1 MASIEEKVEEHYKKI
16 LDELGIRH
24 YGKTESINRTITD
37 ALRSADSK
45 SGGSGNNYPDIQ
57 LLLENKTARRIPVMI
72 EAKGLKNRL
81 EKISKSGQIELITYY
96 EKDSK
101 RKDGTIQHHA
111 GDANYSS
118 IMNYAVNGAVHYA
131 NAILDSRGYT
141 EVIAIGIN
149 GTQMNA
155 DGSVQDAECRAY
167 YISEKNNRVPKHIPE
182 LDKDWS
188 LLKADNLDRFFAM
201 LDKMTLTEKELED
214 LRQRTETALET
225 KIKSIHQSLYDD
237 PKLRTALTTNEKLY
251 LFCGLIMVG
260 LTTKGVAPLDVNQ
273 FTGNDDQEDNDSTII
288 ITRIRSFLKKKKCGD
303 DKIRM
308 ILDLLQPV
316 FKKETLWRP
325 VNGESILKSLFKQV
339 KQDIIPCL
347 ESNLHL
353 DFTGKILNS
362 FLIALKKSVMPH
374 MSMELCLYLKTA
386 VEKAIHDT
394 KYSRA
399 DKATWTGKVENDE
412 IFLPVTDEGTPDWE
426 YMQERISVL
435 EQERISV
442 LEQYLLAA
450 GLDDYKLTTEDQETL
465 NKKATFKPFS
475 IGDLFVPLK
484 GGYIGTGKKIGSAT
498 KARSEEYCIPLTC
511 AKLGDNGIMYW
522 GKKGDFRTYTN
533 AISIIADGAVSA
545 GLVYAQPEEAGVY
558 SHSYFIRLEN
568 VEVSYRTNLYL
579 ASVLNKV
586 LYPKYSRERPPRW
599 ENKVENDSILLPV
612 TAEGQPDYSYMEQ
625 YIRVQ
630 EKLAIRDA
638 IQLKDRIIEETKCV
652 VGA

>member
-1 MASIEEKVEEHYKKI
+1 MEYKAFRIGALFEKLNAPYIGAGRKQDNVSKERTEEFSLPLINCKWGDNGIMYYGRPSDFVHYENVLSVVYNGPPTVGAVYAQPLI
-16 LDELGIRH
+16 GVF
-24 YGKTESINRTITD
+24 TD
-37 ALRSADSK
+37 A
-45 SGGSGNNYPDIQ
+45 Y
-57 LLLENKTARRIPVMI
+57 
-72 EAKGLKNRL
+72 
-81 EKISKSGQIELITYY
+81 
-96 EKDSK
+96 
-101 RKDGTIQHHA
+101 
-111 GDANYSS
+111 
-118 IMNYAVNGAVHYA
+118 
-131 NAILDSRGYT
+131 
-141 EVIAIGIN
+141 
-149 GTQMNA
+149 
-155 DGSVQDAECRAY
+155 
-167 YISEKNNRVPKHIPE
+167 
-182 LDKDWS
+182 
-188 LLKADNLDRFFAM
+188 
-201 LDKMTLTEKELED
+201 
-214 LRQRTETALET
+214 
-225 KIKSIHQSLYDD
+225 
-237 PKLRTALTTNEKLY
+237 
-251 LFCGLIMVG
+251 
-260 LTTKGVAPLDVNQ
+260 
-273 FTGNDDQEDNDSTII
+273 
-288 ITRIRSFLKKKKCGD
+288 
-303 DKIRM
+303 
-308 ILDLLQPV
+308 
-316 FKKETLWRP
+316 
-325 VNGESILKSLFKQV
+325 
-339 KQDIIPCL
+339 
-347 ESNLHL
+347 
-353 DFTGKILNS
+353 
-362 FLIALKKSVMPH
+362 LIALKKSVMPN

>member
-1 MASIEEKVEEHYKKI
+1 MEYKAFRIGALFEKLKAPYIGAGRKQDNVSKERTEEFSLPLINCKWGDNGIMYYGRPSDFVHYENVLSVVYNGPPTVGTVYAQPLI
-16 LDELGIRH
+16 GVF
-24 YGKTESINRTITD
+24 TD
-37 ALRSADSK
+37 A
-45 SGGSGNNYPDIQ
+45 Y
-57 LLLENKTARRIPVMI
+57 
-72 EAKGLKNRL
+72 
-81 EKISKSGQIELITYY
+81 
-96 EKDSK
+96 
-101 RKDGTIQHHA
+101 
-111 GDANYSS
+111 
-118 IMNYAVNGAVHYA
+118 
-131 NAILDSRGYT
+131 
-141 EVIAIGIN
+141 
-149 GTQMNA
+149 
-155 DGSVQDAECRAY
+155 
-167 YISEKNNRVPKHIPE
+167 
-182 LDKDWS
+182 
-188 LLKADNLDRFFAM
+188 
-201 LDKMTLTEKELED
+201 
-214 LRQRTETALET
+214 
-225 KIKSIHQSLYDD
+225 
-237 PKLRTALTTNEKLY
+237 
-251 LFCGLIMVG
+251 
-260 LTTKGVAPLDVNQ
+260 
-273 FTGNDDQEDNDSTII
+273 
-288 ITRIRSFLKKKKCGD
+288 
-303 DKIRM
+303 
-308 ILDLLQPV
+308 
-316 FKKETLWRP
+316 
-325 VNGESILKSLFKQV
+325 
-339 KQDIIPCL
+339 
-347 ESNLHL
+347 
-353 DFTGKILNS
+353 
-362 FLIALKKSVMPH
+362 LIALKKSVMPH

-465 NKKATFKPFS
+465 NRKATFKPFS

-599 ENKVENDSILLPV
+599 KNKVENDSILLPV

>member
-1 MASIEEKVEEHYKKI
+1 
-16 LDELGIRH
+16 
-24 YGKTESINRTITD
+24 
-37 ALRSADSK
+37 
-45 SGGSGNNYPDIQ
+45 
-57 LLLENKTARRIPVMI
+57 
-72 EAKGLKNRL
+72 
-81 EKISKSGQIELITYY
+81 
-96 EKDSK
+96 
-101 RKDGTIQHHA
+101 
-111 GDANYSS
+111 
-118 IMNYAVNGAVHYA
+118 
-131 NAILDSRGYT
+131 
-141 EVIAIGIN
+141 
-149 GTQMNA
+149 
-155 DGSVQDAECRAY
+155 
-167 YISEKNNRVPKHIPE
+167 
-182 LDKDWS
+182 
-188 LLKADNLDRFFAM
+188 
-201 LDKMTLTEKELED
+201 
-214 LRQRTETALET
+214 
-225 KIKSIHQSLYDD
+225 
-237 PKLRTALTTNEKLY
+237 
-251 LFCGLIMVG
+251 
-260 LTTKGVAPLDVNQ
+260 
-273 FTGNDDQEDNDSTII
+273 
-288 ITRIRSFLKKKKCGD
+288 
-303 DKIRM
+303 
-308 ILDLLQPV
+308 
-316 FKKETLWRP
+316 
-325 VNGESILKSLFKQV
+325 
-339 KQDIIPCL
+339 
-347 ESNLHL
+347 
-353 DFTGKILNS
+353 
-362 FLIALKKSVMPH
+362 MPH

>member
-155 DGSVQDAECRAY
+155 DGSVRDAECRAY
-167 YISEKNNRVPKHIPE
+167 YISEKNNRVPKH
-182 LDKDWS
+182 
-188 LLKADNLDRFFAM
+188 
-201 LDKMTLTEKELED
+201 
-214 LRQRTETALET
+214 
-225 KIKSIHQSLYDD
+225 
-237 PKLRTALTTNEKLY
+237 
-251 LFCGLIMVG
+251 
-260 LTTKGVAPLDVNQ
+260 
-273 FTGNDDQEDNDSTII
+273 
-288 ITRIRSFLKKKKCGD
+288 
-303 DKIRM
+303 
-308 ILDLLQPV
+308 
-316 FKKETLWRP
+316 
-325 VNGESILKSLFKQV
+325 
-339 KQDIIPCL
+339 
-347 ESNLHL
+347 
-353 DFTGKILNS
+353 
-362 FLIALKKSVMPH
+362 
-374 MSMELCLYLKTA
+374 
-386 VEKAIHDT
+386 
-394 KYSRA
+394 
-399 DKATWTGKVENDE
+399 
-412 IFLPVTDEGTPDWE
+412 
-426 YMQERISVL
+426 
-435 EQERISV
+435 
-442 LEQYLLAA
+442 
-450 GLDDYKLTTEDQETL
+450 KLTTEDQETL
-465 NKKATFKPFS
+465 NKKATFKPFR

-652 VGA
+652 VGG